1 MRPLWMSLPATH
13 SAVWLGIAKH
23 SPWAGRMM
31 AVLTPMTRP
40 CESTSGPPELPGFK
54 AASVWMMSSMS
65 RPERERSER
74 PSALTTPVVTV
85 VWKPSGFPIAI
96 TSCPGRSTRESPSS
110 TLGRSR
116 DWIRTTARSVSGS
129 SPTRSAR

>member
-1 MRPLWMSLPATH
+1 
-13 SAVWLGIAKH
+13 
-23 SPWAGRMM
+23 MM

-85 VWKPSGFPIAI
+85 VWKPSGLQIAGLDPNHREI
-96 TSCPGRSTRESPSS
+96 GVGVVAHQIGAIALAVRVGDLDPPRSAHDVAVGEDQAVGGEDEPRP
-110 TLGRSR
+110 
-116 DWIRTTARSVSGS
+116 GS
-129 SPTRSAR
+129 S